1 MLPAVSFTKVRQIAA
16 ARAGRDRAAIA
27 LTTSLHLAALAI
39 MLWSETD
46 GWARA
51 AFVLTWGFLNFAWL
65 VILRRPSPAAAF
77 SLAIVSVL
85 ILLSQFKH
93 DTLFLTAN
101 FVDLM
106 ILDEDTIRFLLM
118 IIPGLGENVALTLLL
133 VVPAIAVA
141 WWIDRF
147 KVRLRA
153 ASLGCAACL
162 VALGGLSYAVP
173 NDIDDKWLPDNFVSK
188 FARSA
193 SVAVTDYV
201 TRGIIE
207 YDAAVT
213 ERLKSLTGATC
224 RAPKRQPHIVMIL
237 DESSFDISAVPGIK
251 VPQDYGR
258 HFISFDG
265 KKRSFL
271 AEGAGGPTWFTEYNV
286 LTGLSSRSFG
296 RFADSVTRFAAGRV
310 ERGLPQALTRCGYRT
325 FSLYPWLGNF
335 LGARAFQTSAGIEH
349 FLDAKDLGSLDNEPD
364 SFYFDAARRL
374 ITAER
379 SKGPMFVFV
388 YTMANHFPW
397 YYRYKPELFP
407 GWRDTGNALEIDEY
421 LRRQAMSERDY
432 KWFRSHLE
440 REFAGEPFL
449 IVRFGDHQPIF
460 AKYIIDPS
468 LNETAMAKRI
478 AAIDPRYYTTYYAV
492 DALNFRP
499 ADLTSAIDKLDAPYL
514 PLVVLE
520 AAGVPLD
527 PSFLEQ
533 KQIFQRCRGLFYQ
546 CAGGAEASRFNRLL
560 IDAGLIKGL

>member
-1 MLPAVSFTKVRQIAA
+1 
-16 ARAGRDRAAIA
+16 
-27 LTTSLHLAALAI
+27 
-39 MLWSETD
+39 
-46 GWARA
+46 
-51 AFVLTWGFLNFAWL
+51 
-65 VILRRPSPAAAF
+65 
-77 SLAIVSVL
+77 
-85 ILLSQFKH
+85 
-93 DTLFLTAN
+93 
-101 FVDLM
+101 
-106 ILDEDTIRFLLM
+106 
-118 IIPGLGENVALTLLL
+118 
-133 VVPAIAVA
+133 
-141 WWIDRF
+141 
-147 KVRLRA
+147 VRLRT
-153 ASLGCAACL
+153 ASLGCVACL
-162 VALGGLSYAVP
+162 AALSGLSFAVP
-173 NDIDDKWLPDNFVSK
+173 SDIDDKWLADNFVSK

-193 SVAVTDYV
+193 SVAVTDYF

-207 YDAAVT
+207 YDVAVT
-213 ERLKSLTGATC
+213 DRLKSLTGATC
-224 RAPKRQPHIVMIL
+224 RGPKRQPHIVMIL

-296 RFADSVTRFAAGRV
+296 RFADSLTRFAAGRV
-310 ERGLPQALTRCGYRT
+310 ERGLPRALSRCGYRT

-335 LGARAFQTSAGIEH
+335 LGARGFQTSAGIEH
-349 FLDAKDLGSLDNEPD
+349 FFDAKDLGSLDNEPD

-374 ITAER
+374 IAAER
-379 SKGPMFVFV
+379 SKGPMFLFV

-397 YYRYKPELFP
+397 YVRYKPELFP
-407 GWRDTGNALEIDEY
+407 DWRDLGNAPEVDEY
-421 LRRQAMSERDY
+421 LRRQIMSARDY

-460 AKYIIDPS
+460 AKHIIDPS
-468 LNETAMAKRI
+468 LDASALAKRI
-478 AAIDPRYYTTYYAV
+478 AESDPRYFTTYYAI

-527 PSFLEQ
+527 PTFAEQ

>member
-1 MLPAVSFTKVRQIAA
+1 MPPAISFAKVRQIAA
-16 ARAGRDRAAIA
+16 ARAGRDRAALA
-27 LTTSLHLAALAI
+27 LTVSLHLAALAI
-39 MLWSETD
+39 MFWTETD
-46 GWARA
+46 ASARL
-51 AFVLTWGFLNFAWL
+51 AFAFTWGLLNFAFL
-65 VILRRPSPAAAF
+65 ALLRRPSLAAAF

-85 ILLSQFKH
+85 ILMSQFKH
-93 DTLFLTAN
+93 DTLFMTAN

-106 ILDEDTIRFLLM
+106 ILDEDTISFLLM
-118 IIPGLGENVALTLLL
+118 IIPGLGATVSLTLLL
-133 VVPAIAVA
+133 VVPAIAAA
-141 WWIDRF
+141 WWIDPF
-147 KVRLRA
+147 KVRLRT

-162 VALGGLSYAVP
+162 AALSGLSFAVP
-173 NDIDDKWLPDNFVSK
+173 SDIDDKWMPDNFVSK

-193 SVAVTDYV
+193 SVAVTDYF

-207 YDAAVT
+207 YDVAVT
-213 ERLKSLTGATC
+213 DRLKSLTGAAC
-224 RAPKRQPHIVMIL
+224 RGPKRQPHIVMIL
-237 DESSFDISAVPGIK
+237 DESSFDISAVPGVK

-296 RFADSVTRFAAGRV
+296 RFADSLTRFAAGRV
-310 ERGLPQALTRCGYRT
+310 ERGLPRALTRCGYRT

-335 LGARAFQTSAGIEH
+335 LGARGFQTSAGIEH
-349 FLDAKDLGSLDNEPD
+349 FQDAKDLGSLDNEPD

-374 ITAER
+374 IAAER

-397 YYRYKPELFP
+397 YVRYKPELFP
-407 GWRDTGNALEIDEY
+407 DWRDLGNAPEVDEY
-421 LRRQAMSERDY
+421 LRRQVMSARDY

-460 AKYIIDPS
+460 AKHIIEPS
-468 LNETAMAKRI
+468 LDASALAKRI
-478 AAIDPRYYTTYYAV
+478 AGFDPRYFTTYYAI

-527 PSFLEQ
+527 PTFAEQ